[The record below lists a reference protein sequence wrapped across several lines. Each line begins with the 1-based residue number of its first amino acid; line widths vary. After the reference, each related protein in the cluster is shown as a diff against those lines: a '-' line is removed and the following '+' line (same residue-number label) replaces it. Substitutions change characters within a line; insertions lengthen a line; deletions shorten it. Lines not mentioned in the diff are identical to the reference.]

1 MSIETQFL
9 FIALLSTFSQ
19 GANMHNFCLIFGA
32 GAIGKSVAGF
42 AFSKVGYRPI
52 FVDVSADVIN
62 DLNERKEYRIYES
75 SESFS
80 TVKEASC
87 LNIKDLK
94 AVIDLA
100 SQAEYICT
108 STGENGI
115 EDVLYILS
123 EANKI
128 RKKRPLYVLFCENLK
143 NIEKISKDFLDNPTG
158 KFVGRLIPTSIE
170 RMAKIYISS
179 KNQYDVIAEEFY
191 PIIIG
196 EEISKDSQLLNGHP
210 KAFMPVSNLEA
221 YYARKVCT
229 NNLGHAVLGYMG
241 YQKNYMNLTEAAQD
255 LEIRS
260 VLLMALNEAGKM
272 LQIKYGFS
280 EEEIGAHIDNLINIR
295 YINNNLDDQINRV
308 ARDPARK
315 LHRGERLIGTAL
327 SCMDCGIYPN
337 AILETVEYAVKYDNK
352 AEQATIELNALF
364 RKGKVNKIL
373 TDICGLKH
381 GEPLYND
388 LCIRLSK

>member
-1 MSIETQFL
+1 
-9 FIALLSTFSQ
+9 
-19 GANMHNFCLIFGA
+19 MHNFCLIFGA

-62 DLNERKEYRIYES
+62 DLNARKEYRIYES
-75 SESFS
+75 PDCFS

-87 LNIKDLK
+87 VNIKDTK
-94 AVIDLA
+94 AVIELA

-108 STGENGI
+108 STGESGI

-123 EANKI
+123 EASKI
-128 RKKRPLYVLFCENLK
+128 RKKLPLYVLFCENIK
-143 NIEKISKDFLDNPTG
+143 NIEKISKDYFDKSTG
-158 KFVGRLIPTSIE
+158 NFAGRLIPTSIE
-170 RMAKIYISS
+170 RMAKLYTHS

-196 EEISKDSQLLNGHP
+196 EEISKDSHLLTGHP
-210 KAFMPVSNLEA
+210 EAFMPVSSLEA

-229 NNLGHAVLGYMG
+229 NNLGHAVLGYLG
-241 YQKNYMNLTEAAQD
+241 YQKSYTNLAGAAQD
-255 LEIRS
+255 VEIRS
-260 VLLMALNEAGKM
+260 VLLLALNEAGKM
-272 LQIKYGFS
+272 LQINYGFS
-280 EEEIGAHIDNLINIR
+280 EEEISAHIDHLINVR

-315 LHRGERLIGTAL
+315 LQRGERLIGTAL

-337 AILETVEYAVKYDNK
+337 AILKTVEYAIRFDNIEDRG
-352 AEQATIELNALF
+352 AVELNALF
-364 RKGKVNKIL
+364 RKGQIDKIL
-373 TDICGLKH
+373 TDICGLEL
-381 GEPLYND
+381 GEPIYDDLYM
-388 LCIRLSK
+388 RLSK